1 MATSPLTEEQKR
13 AAEVAAQA
21 AQPAPVAP
29 PPNPGVV
36 DSPLTP
42 NELQA
47 RSKMGGLVEQYQ
59 NADSGLAKV
68 GTGLNMMGTTLAAG
82 ARGLAD
88 GSIVGKVADAV
99 GQGASAFWNSAT
111 SNPTESLGP
120 PSPAQPTGL
129 SQVPPALKPQAPPPA
144 APLATQPAT
153 APAQA
158 GWQQFDQRFGGIT
171 TPQDGGYLLN
181 GKNVT
186 QPATVM
192 SAPLGATPAA
202 ARPAG
207 SPLTPTPASGPNAQ
221 LEQQAMDFARK
232 NEWRVDKGYA
242 PLESPFDKIAV
253 GNTKDTLGQAKLMQ
267 DQQQFVATQEESV
280 RANLLKGFNEA
291 NPDDA
296 SLTQAYGMG
305 VPAQGL
311 ATLASMPPEAR
322 TKAITDLQ
330 KEQANAA
337 KKRPGGEPP
346 PDNGSNANDQ
356 AEAARR
362 AAEQANEDAQA
373 QTSNDQELLKRRKRL
388 KQQRARGQGPLG
400 ILDTTNSAIG

>member
-21 AQPAPVAP
+21 AQPAPTP
-29 PPNPGVV
+29 PPA
-36 DSPLTP
+36 SPLTP
-42 NELQA
+42 NQQYYQD
-47 RSKMGGLVEQYQ
+47 KMGGLVDQYQ
-59 NADSGLAKV
+59 NAKGIPATA
-68 GTGLNMMGTTLAAG
+68 GTALNMVGTTLAAG
-82 ARGLAD
+82 ASG
-88 GSIVGKVADAV
+88 IADATAK
-99 GQGASAFWNSAT
+99 GAGDFWSALT
-111 SNPTESLGP
+111 SNPAQQAGP
-120 PSPAQPTGL
+120 SET
-129 SQVPPALKPQAPPPA
+129 PPALKPQVPPPA
-144 APLATQPAT
+144 VPLATQPAT

-242 PLESPFDKIAV
+242 PLDSPFGKIAV
-253 GNTKDTLGQAKLMQ
+253 GDTKDTLGQAKLMQ

-311 ATLASMPPEAR
+311 ATLASMPPEER
-322 TKAITDLQ
+322 TKAITELQ
-330 KEQANAA
+330 KEQKDAA
-337 KKRPGGEPP
+337 KKPTGGKPP
-346 PDNGSNANDQ
+346 PDNGSDARDQ
-356 AEAARR
+356 ADGARR
-362 AAEQANEDAQA
+362 AAEQANDDAQN